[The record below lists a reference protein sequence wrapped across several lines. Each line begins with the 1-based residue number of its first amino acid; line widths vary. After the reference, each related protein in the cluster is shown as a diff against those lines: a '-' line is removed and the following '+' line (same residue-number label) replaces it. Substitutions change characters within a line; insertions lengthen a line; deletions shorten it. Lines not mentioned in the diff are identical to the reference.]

1 MSPEDYMKNAV
12 KTESCDWPVIELRMR
27 GLRRAMHGAIGMA
40 DEAGEVL
47 SIIKKAVFYGKG
59 LAHDELRDAVKD
71 EAGDVLWY
79 MSILLSE
86 LDLTFEEVM
95 KYNVEKLK
103 SRYGGGAFDSKYV
116 GGTDG

>member
-1 MSPEDYMKNAV
+1 MKPEDYMKNAV
-12 KTESCDWPVIELRMR
+12 KTESCDWKVIDQRLRQ
-27 GLRRAMHGAIGMA
+27 LKRALHGAIGMA

-59 LAHDELRDAVKD
+59 MTYPELRDAVKD

-79 MSILLSE
+79 MAILLSE

-95 KYNVEKLK
+95 EYNTEKLK
-103 SRYGGGAFDSKYV
+103 SRYGGGAFDSKCV
-116 GGTDG
+116 GGTDD